1 MARRRTAAVA
11 AEAEPASP
19 VMVVRATAAFGD
31 SLTRRDYQPGDVV
44 PWDAE
49 RAAHYA
55 ARGLVVIEWHTPAS
69 QN

>member
-11 AEAEPASP
+11 DTAPASP
-19 VMVVRATAAFGD
+19 LMVVRAAVAFAD
-31 SLTRRDYQPGDVV
+31 SLTRRDYRPGDVV

-55 ARGLVVIEWHTPAS
+55 ERGLVVIEWHTPA
-69 QN
+69 